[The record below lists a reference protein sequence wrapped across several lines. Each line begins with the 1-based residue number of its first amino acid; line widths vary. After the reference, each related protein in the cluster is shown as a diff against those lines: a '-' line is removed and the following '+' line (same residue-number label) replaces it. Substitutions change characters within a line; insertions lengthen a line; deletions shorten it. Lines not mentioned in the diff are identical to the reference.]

1 VITGTRLQIAKA
13 SKTYAEMSQQKV
25 IELHEL
31 MAVYLDDG
39 VDYVALCSAS
49 LLMPALVAN
58 LGREFRDML
67 ATISNGGFLSQS
79 TGQKQAGLLQW
90 ASTLRTRWGEIQAQ
104 MDADWNNFVETRRK
118 TEAFDIAYNLTV
130 AYTDDS
136 GNAIPSA
143 TLNSATI
150 QAIESE
156 EE

>member
-1 VITGTRLQIAKA
+1 
-13 SKTYAEMSQQKV
+13 
-25 IELHEL
+25 
-31 MAVYLDDG
+31 
-39 VDYVALCSAS
+39 
-49 LLMPALVAN
+49 
-58 LGREFRDML
+58 
-67 ATISNGGFLSQS
+67 
-79 TGQKQAGLLQW
+79 
-90 ASTLRTRWGEIQAQ
+90 
-104 MDADWNNFVETRRK
+104 MDTDWNNFVETRRK